1 MQHTYVMCCVRIV
14 RDLCD
19 APNMKAVIIRVIYLL
34 LLFQHSCPL
43 VRSFLLQSSCQVLST
58 LFRSAPGISSTRSE
72 KLLAFCLACFV
83 YSFDAPAAPYLCW
96 ELIKVTGEQ
105 TTTLVTFF
113 LLVRAFFFYIK

>member
-1 MQHTYVMCCVRIV
+1 VCLCCVRGSDGRPLVSICAPTHTEPLPGALVRIFMQHIYDVCAAGCVRIV

-34 LLFQHSCPL
+34 LLLLLHHSCPL

-58 LFRSAPGISSTRSE
+58 LFRSAPGISARSE

-83 YSFDAPAAPYLCW
+83 YF
-96 ELIKVTGEQ
+96 V
-105 TTTLVTFF
+105 
-113 LLVRAFFFYIK
+113 